1 MITLKNNVLTVLIDE
16 MGAQIRSVKKN
27 DVEYMWQADPQ
38 IWKSTAPLMFPICGG
53 LKDDKFVYEGKE
65 YILPKHG
72 FARNMPFTVEK
83 ADDTS
88 AVFCLKADEE
98 TRKMYPF
105 EFELRLIYNIEND
118 ALTLKYEVKNV
129 GENTMYFAIGSHEG
143 YYTPEGI
150 EDYDIVFPQNETLN
164 SVMVDGN
171 LLQDHT
177 LPIIKNTNVLPL
189 YDKYFL
195 VDCLVFKDVKSK
207 SLLLRNRRKGKSIK
221 IDFPDAAYL
230 VLWHPHCAPFLCVEP
245 WSGIPDDFHSD
256 YNLAHKEGITAL
268 SKGEVYTAVHTITY
282 IGEE

>member
-1 MITLKNNVLTVLIDE
+1 MITLNNGVLKVLIDE
-16 MGAQIRSVKKN
+16 MGAQIRSVEKEEK
-27 DVEYMWQADPQ
+27 EYMWQADPQ
-38 IWKSTAPLMFPICGG
+38 IWKATAPLMFPICGG
-53 LKDDKFVYEGKE
+53 LKDDKFIYEGKE

-72 FARNMPFTVEK
+72 FGRNMLFTVES

-88 AVFCLKADEE
+88 AVFCLKANGES
-98 TRKMYPF
+98 RKMYPF
-105 EFELRLIYNIEND
+105 EFELRLIYGIKGD
-118 ALTLKYEVKNV
+118 ALTLTYEVKNA
-129 GENTMYFAIGSHEG
+129 GDNTMYFAIGSHEA

-150 EDYDIVFPQNETLN
+150 EDYDIVFPEKETLN

-177 LPIIKNTNVLPL
+177 LPIIKESNVLPL

-195 VDCLVFKDVKSK
+195 VDCLLFKEVKSK
-207 SLLLRNRRKGKSIK
+207 SCVLRNRRKGKSIR

-230 VLWHPHCAPFLCVEP
+230 VLWHPHGAPFICIEP
-245 WSGIPDDFHSD
+245 WTGIPDDFHSD

-268 SKGEVYTAVHTITY
+268 NAGEVYRNVHTITY